1 MDIKMSMQ
9 SFRKIVAIEDPLI
22 NAEARQK
29 MGDYADKVIIYDDLP
44 SSDEEIINRIGDAD
58 AVLLTFRTHLGRNV
72 LEACPAL
79 EYIGLCCTLYDEKSC
94 SVDIAVARERGV
106 TVKGVRDYGD
116 EGVVEYAISETVRYL
131 HGFGDRQWKP
141 YRCELG
147 GLRTGIVGLGKT
159 GRMLADAFRFFGSEV
174 HYFSRTRKPD
184 AESAGIG
191 YLPLHDL
198 LSVCDLVITTLPR
211 GTVLLREEEF
221 GIMGGGRMLMNTSI
235 GPTFDVA
242 ALKCWLKGN
251 SDSCYFCDGT
261 GMGTLGDELATLSNV
276 FYTPAVAGM
285 SIQSTQRLSDKVLA
299 NIRDFLAGI

>member
-94 SVDIAVARERGV
+94 SVDIAAAREAGIV
-106 TVKGVRDYGD
+106 VKGVRDYGD

-131 HGFGDRQWKP
+131 HGFGDRQWRP
-141 YRCELG
+141 ARYELG
-147 GLRTGIVGLGKT
+147 GLKVGIIGLGKT
-159 GRMLADAFRFFGSEV
+159 GRMTADAFRFFGSDV
-174 HYFSRTRKPD
+174 RYYSRTRKPD
-184 AESAGIG
+184 AEASGIG

-198 LSVCDLVITTLPR
+198 LSVCDVIMTTLPR
-211 GTVLLREEEF
+211 NTVLLGKEEF
-221 GIMGGGRMLMNTSI
+221 GIMGGGKILINTSI
-235 GPTFDVA
+235 GPTFDVG